1 MSAGDSPM
9 LPPLVVPRLP
19 AKAQEKL
26 PTAACRS
33 VVLSKPVTRP
43 KLSMIGT
50 GMTVPSFFGNDDCV
64 TVLRPTLT
72 SLAPLLPSPLVTTS
86 VLVASGTTAKLT
98 TTPVGLARSGP
109 LSPVRMSVLSFRVS
123 GSPSPSASDK
133 PDASSQTV
141 PFQRQRRSESS
152 TNRSSPIATSVV
164 SSAARAASFATASI
178 LATALPRM

>member
-1 MSAGDSPM
+1 M
-9 LPPLVVPRLP
+9 LPPLVVPKLP

-26 PTAACRS
+26 PTAVCKS

-50 GMTVPSFFGNDDCV
+50 GMTVPLITGDDDCG

-86 VLVASGTTAKLT
+86 VSVASGTKAKLT
-98 TTPVGLARSGP
+98 TTPLGLARSGP
-109 LSPVRMSVLSFRVS
+109 LSPVRISVLSLRVS

-152 TNRSSPIATSVV
+152 TNRSSPIATSSVSKA
-164 SSAARAASFATASI
+164 SSAASSATASI